1 MSENENV
8 PASKRITP
16 YQWRLIGVAAALL
29 SVTVI
34 AFFLLGVF
42 NLLRS
47 FVQTFS
53 GVLWPLATAGVLAL
67 IFRPV
72 VVFLQKRA
80 RFNRTWSII
89 TLFIA
94 AALALTGVL
103 LLVIPVLVDQI
114 LLFIEYL
121 PDIVGRISSS
131 LAEAYPKVVDFI
143 SSRLGEENLARIQES
158 ISSGITNL
166 LQHSEPAL
174 NNIVGFASKTIA
186 IGTGLAII
194 PVYLFFM
201 LESRRNLGNDLRSQL
216 SFLREDWRED
226 IIFLINEFIGSVVSF
241 FRGQIVI
248 AFIMGVL
255 LAIGFLLVGL
265 KFAIILGLTIGFLN
279 VIPYLGSIIGL
290 SIALPLAY
298 FQKDGGG
305 VNLLILAT
313 VVFAVVQVIEGYLL
327 TPRIM
332 GQTTGLHPMVIIIA
346 IFFWGTALDGILGM
360 ILAIPLTAFFV
371 VAWRLAK
378 RKYLDQLHKR
388 GSEAKQASS

>member
-1 MSENENV
+1 MPDNDS
-8 PASKRITP
+8 PQKRFTTN
-16 YQWRLIGVAAALL
+16 QWRLIGVAAAML
-29 SVTVI
+29 SLTVI

-42 NLLRS
+42 NLLRT
-47 FVQTFS
+47 FVQTFY
-53 GVLWPLATAGVLAL
+53 GVLWPLAAAGILAL

-72 VVFLQKRA
+72 VEFLQTRA

-89 TLFIA
+89 TLFIV
-94 AALALTGVL
+94 AALALSGILV
-103 LLVIPVLVDQI
+103 LVIPVLVDQI

-121 PDIVGRISSS
+121 PDIVGRISKS
-131 LAEAYPKVVDFI
+131 LAETYPKVVDFI
-143 SSRLGEENLARIQES
+143 STRLGEENLARIQDS
-158 ISSGITNL
+158 VSNGITTL
-166 LQHSEPAL
+166 LQRSEPAL
-174 NNIVGFASKTIA
+174 NNIVGFASRTIA

-216 SFLREDWRED
+216 SFVREDWRED

-255 LAIGFLLVGL
+255 LAIGFLIVGL

-305 VNLLILAT
+305 LNLLILAT

-332 GQTTGLHPMVIIIA
+332 GKTTGLHPMVIIIA

-378 RKYLDQLHKR
+378 RKYLDRIQK
-388 GSEAKQASS
+388 ENTASSQS

>member
-1 MSENENV
+1 MSD
-8 PASKRITP
+8 SKESSQRKITP
-16 YQWRLIGVAAALL
+16 SQWRLIGVAAALV
-29 SVTVI
+29 SVTII
-34 AFFLLGVF
+34 AYFLLGIF
-42 NLLRS
+42 NILKS
-47 FVQTFS
+47 FVGTFS
-53 GVLWPLATAGVLAL
+53 GVLWPLAVAGVLAL
-67 IFRPV
+67 LFRPF

-89 TLFIA
+89 TLFA
-94 AALALTGVL
+94 LAALALAGLL
-103 LLVIPVLVDQI
+103 LLVIPKLVDQI

-121 PDIVGRISSS
+121 PEIVAGVSKSF
-131 LAEAYPKVVDFI
+131 AENYPKVVDFV
-143 SSRLGEENLARIQES
+143 SSRVGEQNLARIQDS
-158 ISSGITNL
+158 ISNGITTL
-166 LQHSEPAL
+166 LQNSEPAL
-174 NNIVGFASKTIA
+174 SNIAGVASQTIA

-201 LESRRNLGNDLRSQL
+201 LESRRNLINDLKQQL
-216 SFLREDWRED
+216 SFIREDWRDD
-226 IIFLINEFIGSVVSF
+226 IVFLVNEFVGSIVSF
-241 FRGQIVI
+241 FRGQIII

-305 VNLLILAT
+305 FELLLLAVT
-313 VVFAVVQVIEGYLL
+313 VFAIVQVVEGYFL

-332 GQTTGLHPMVIIIA
+332 GKSTGLHPMVIIIA

-378 RKYLDQLHKR
+378 RKYLKR
-388 GSEAKQASS
+388 IHESQSQA

>member
-1 MSENENV
+1 MSQNDESSSN
-8 PASKRITP
+8 RRLTP
-16 YQWRLIGVAAALL
+16 NQWRLIGVAAAML
-29 SVTVI
+29 SVTII

-67 IFRPV
+67 IFRPI
-72 VVFLQKRA
+72 VVFLQTKA

-89 TLFIA
+89 TLFIV
-94 AALALTGVL
+94 AALGLAGVL

-121 PDIVGRISSS
+121 PDIVGRISKS
-131 LAEAYPKVVDFI
+131 LAETYPKVVDFI
-143 SSRLGEENLARIQES
+143 AARLGEENLTRIQES
-158 ISSGITNL
+158 ISNGITNL
-166 LQHSEPAL
+166 IKRSEPAL
-174 NNIVGFASKTIA
+174 NNIVEFAGRTIA
-186 IGTGLAII
+186 IGTGLAIV

-201 LESRRNLGNDLRSQL
+201 LESNRDLGKDLDAQL
-216 SFLREDWRED
+216 SFIRDDWRED

-255 LAIGFLLVGL
+255 LAIGFLIIGL

-279 VIPYLGSIIGL
+279 IIPYLGSIIGL

-305 VNLLILAT
+305 LNLLLLAT
-313 VVFAVVQVIEGYLL
+313 AVFAIVQVVEGYLL

-332 GQTTGLHPMVIIIA
+332 GKTTGLHPMVIIIA
-346 IFFWGTALDGILGM
+346 IFFWGAALDGILGM

-378 RKYLDQLHKR
+378 RKYLDKKLNAN
-388 GSEAKQASS
+388 G